1 MTSLRQTPETIL
13 IRRQSAGAAR
23 ARRRAAYGPIDDHD
37 ARAAVQAALDA
48 YIARHGA
55 PAAAAL
61 AAALAGACFARTEP
75 KAAARAA
82 AAALFKSQPS
92 QIEGDEV

>member
-1 MTSLRQTPETIL
+1 MTSLRQTPEAIV

-23 ARRRAAYGPIDDHD
+23 ARRRAAYGPIDDHQ
-37 ARAAVQAALDA
+37 ARAAVRAALEV

-55 PAAAAL
+55 PAAGAL
-61 AAALAGACFARTEP
+61 ASALAGDCFARAEP

-82 AAALFKSQPS
+82 AAALFKAPLNK
-92 QIEGDEV
+92 IEGEEV